1 MYYFIGRV
9 ATLTKKEN
17 ERLCT
22 FNVETSVKIN
32 GEYIPIAYTCDQ
44 EKQFISAPGSFAVK
58 NDSLFAFISQHSRE
72 KLKIGFEMVTGEQGN
87 SAESEASDA
96 SKQGNSAESTASG
109 TGEQGNNTKN
119 VARVII
125 KEVILQNE

>member
-17 ERLCT
+17 NDCSCT

-72 KLKIGFEMVTGEQGN
+72 KLKIGFEIDTGEQGN

-96 SKQGNSAESTASG
+96 SKQGNSAESEKIG
-109 TGEQGNNTKN
+109 T
-119 VARVII
+119 I
-125 KEVILQNE
+125 KEVTLQNE

>member
-17 ERLCT
+17 ECLCT

-32 GEYIPIAYTCDQ
+32 GEYIPIAYAENQKKFTRV
-44 EKQFISAPGSFAVK
+44 PGSFSVE
-58 NDSLFAFISQHSRE
+58 NNSLFAFISQHSRE
-72 KLKIGFEMVTGEQGN
+72 KLEIGFEIDTGEQGN

-96 SKQGNSAESTASG
+96 SKQGNSAKSTASG
-109 TGEQGNNTKN
+109 TGEQGNSAENEKIGT
-119 VARVII
+119 I
-125 KEVILQNE
+125 KEVTLQNE

>member
-9 ATLTKKEN
+9 ATLTKKEK

-22 FNVETSVKIN
+22 FNVETSVKID
-32 GEYIPIAYTCDQ
+32 GEYIPIAYAENKKEFTR
-44 EKQFISAPGSFAVK
+44 APGSFKVSEK
-58 NDSLFAFISQHSRE
+58 LFDFISQHSRE
-72 KLKIGFEMVTGEQGN
+72 KLKIGFEIDTKAKAN
-87 SAESEASDA
+87 NAK
-96 SKQGNSAESTASG
+96 SKASG
-109 TGEQGNNTKN
+109 TGEQGKKKKN

>member
-17 ERLCT
+17 ECRCT

-44 EKQFISAPGSFAVK
+44 EKQFISVPGSFAVK

-72 KLKIGFEMVTGEQGN
+72 KLKIGFEIDTGEQGDR
-87 SAESEASDA
+87 AESEASDA
-96 SKQGNSAESTASG
+96 GEQGNSAESTASG
-109 TGEQGNNTKN
+109 TGEQGNSAESKKIGT
-119 VARVII
+119 I
-125 KEVILQNE
+125 KEVTLQNE

>member
-1 MYYFIGRV
+1 MYYLIGRV
-9 ATLTKKEN
+9 ATLTKKEK
-17 ERLCT
+17 ECRCT

-72 KLKIGFEMVTGEQGN
+72 KLKIGFEIDTKAKANNAKNE
-87 SAESEASDA
+87 
-96 SKQGNSAESTASG
+96 KIG
-109 TGEQGNNTKN
+109 T
-119 VARVII
+119 I
-125 KEVILQNE
+125 KEVTLQNE

>member
-17 ERLCT
+17 ECLCT

-32 GEYIPIAYTCDQ
+32 GEYIPIAYAENQKDFTRV
-44 EKQFISAPGSFAVK
+44 PGSFAVE

-72 KLKIGFEMVTGEQGN
+72 KLKIGFEI
-87 SAESEASDA
+87 
-96 SKQGNSAESTASG
+96 
-109 TGEQGNNTKN
+109 NTKAKAN
-119 VARVII
+119 NAEDEKIGTI
-125 KEVILQNE
+125 KEVTLQNE

>member
-17 ERLCT
+17 ECLCT

-44 EKQFISAPGSFAVK
+44 EKQFISVPGSFSVE
-58 NDSLFAFISQHSRE
+58 NNSLFAFISQHSRE

-87 SAESEASDA
+87 SAES
-96 SKQGNSAESTASG
+96 TASG
-109 TGEQGNNTKN
+109 TGEQGNSAESKKIGT
-119 VARVII
+119 I
-125 KEVILQNE
+125 KEVTLQNE

>member
-9 ATLTKKEN
+9 ATLTRKEN
-17 ERLCT
+17 NDCSCT

-32 GEYIPIAYTCDQ
+32 GEYIPIAYAENQKEFTRV
-44 EKQFISAPGSFAVK
+44 PGSFAVE

-72 KLKIGFEMVTGEQGN
+72 KLEIGFEMVTGEQGD
-87 SAESEASDA
+87 SAESEAGDA

-109 TGEQGNNTKN
+109 TGEQGDSAEDET
-119 VARVII
+119 IGTI
-125 KEVILQNE
+125 KEVTLQNE

>member
-32 GEYIPIAYTCDQ
+32 GKYIPIAYTCDQ
-44 EKQFISAPGSFAVK
+44 EKQFISVPGSFVV
-58 NDSLFAFISQHSRE
+58 DDGLFAFISQHSRE

-87 SAESEASDA
+87 SAES
-96 SKQGNSAESTASG
+96 TASG
-109 TGEQGNNTKN
+109 TGEQGNSAESEKIGT
-119 VARVII
+119 I
-125 KEVILQNE
+125 KEVTLQNE

>member
-9 ATLTKKEN
+9 ATLTKKEK

-32 GEYIPIAYTCDQ
+32 GEYMPIAYTCDQ
-44 EKQFISAPGSFAVK
+44 EKQFISAPGSFKVSEK
-58 NDSLFAFISQHSRE
+58 LFDFISQHSRE
-72 KLKIGFEMVTGEQGN
+72 KLKIGFEIDTKAKAN
-87 SAESEASDA
+87 
-96 SKQGNSAESTASG
+96 NAESTASG

-125 KEVILQNE
+125 KEVTLQNE